1 MSEAKRFRLPEPK
14 NGTERYEKNKS
25 LLSGKRRE
33 VDMFAVLKHNIESKI
48 ECLEK
53 MCLSAEYISEYE
65 FHTKARTEISELKI
79 TLAGA
84 EREYHIKRFAF
95 DVALR
100 ELDFGKYNCD
110 REVKGWTTEHYWEYM
125 GRHNGGME
133 VNLLGPVHL

>member
-1 MSEAKRFRLPEPK
+1 
-14 NGTERYEKNKS
+14 
-25 LLSGKRRE
+25 
-33 VDMFAVLKHNIESKI
+33 
-48 ECLEK
+48 
-53 MCLSAEYISEYE
+53 MCTSAGYIADYD
-65 FHTKARTEISELKI
+65 FHTSARTEIAHLKT

-100 ELDFGKYNCD
+100 ELDFGKFNCD
-110 REVKGWTTEHYWEYM
+110 RQYKGWTTEHYWEYM